1 RPTGARNENSVLFSL
16 SALTGGGQIGPSK
29 PAPPPSNSPI
39 SSRADLRA
47 LVTGGDSRP
56 APSKSKLDDIINL
69 SGGGVY
75 SPAMLTAPLL
85 APPPVEL
92 SMGGDMH
99 VVGKRKGR
107 GLVKALVGGIVLLG
121 GAAVAFVTLG

>member
-1 RPTGARNENSVLFSL
+1 
-16 SALTGGGQIGPSK
+16 
-29 PAPPPSNSPI
+29 
-39 SSRADLRA
+39 
-47 LVTGGDSRP
+47 
-56 APSKSKLDDIINL
+56 
-69 SGGGVY
+69 
-75 SPAMLTAPLL
+75 APLL

-121 GAAVAFVTLG
+121 GAAVAFVTLGDKTEPANKPAATASAGAAEVPTEATEPKQPSEPPAASAETAASASAAAVTPGQSAPKPESEKKTVAAKVD